1 MRVGGNRVLKGLVS
15 SWFLAGTLAFATAT
29 STHAPAA
36 AAVASDNPA
45 LGHQQAAARP
55 HTTADSRV
63 GDNSAATGETSS
75 TAAAHGSDSHEGEV
89 SVLQLLEHHLCDGY
103 EVELPGFSLHSFTPF
118 RIAGKDM
125 LVSKHV
131 YFLWIS
137 GLLLIL
143 LGLWARRNYRDG
155 VPRGGLANS
164 IEAIIV
170 FIRDD
175 VVLPNGGPGAVKYLG
190 FFITLFLFILVMNL
204 MGMIPWGSTPSG
216 NISVTATLAGISFI
230 MIHWSGIREHGLFR
244 HFGNL
249 IPHGVPLALYPILL
263 PIEILGMFTKP
274 FALAMRLFANMLA
287 GHAVIATFLALIP
300 VGLIGALA
308 IGSLAVTGSVAIGL
322 LELFVAFL
330 QAYIFTMLT
339 AIFIGGALNP
349 H

>member
-1 MRVGGNRVLKGLVS
+1 MIPGKDRVFPNLIASFFVVTILS
-15 SWFLAGTLAFATAT
+15 LAVF
-29 STHAPAA
+29 AA
-36 AAVASDNPA
+36 AESGHTANHPVTADVHAAKASAQTDQHA
-45 LGHQQAAARP
+45 QAA
-55 HTTADSRV
+55 
-63 GDNSAATGETSS
+63 
-75 TAAAHGSDSHEGEV
+75 SHEDPEHGDGNA
-89 SVLQLLEHHLCDGY
+89 VLHHLEHHLCDGY
-103 EVELPGFSLHSFTPF
+103 EVELPGFSLHSFIPF
-118 RIAGKDM
+118 SIGGKEM
-125 LVSKHV
+125 LVTKHV

-143 LGLWARRNYRDG
+143 LGLTARRKYQDG
-155 VPRGGLANS
+155 VPRGGLSNAL
-164 IEAIIV
+164 EAIIIFV
-170 FIRDD
+170 RDD
-175 VVLPNGGPGAVKYLG
+175 VVLPNAGPAAIKYLG
-190 FFITLFLFILVMNL
+190 FFITLFMFILVMNL
-204 MGMIPWGSTPSG
+204 LGMVPWGSSASG
-216 NISVTATLAGISFI
+216 NISVTATLAGISFL

-249 IPHGVPLALYPILL
+249 IPHGVPVALYPILL

-300 VGLIGALA
+300 VGLVGALT
-308 IGSLAVTGSVAIGL
+308 IGSLAVAGSVAISM